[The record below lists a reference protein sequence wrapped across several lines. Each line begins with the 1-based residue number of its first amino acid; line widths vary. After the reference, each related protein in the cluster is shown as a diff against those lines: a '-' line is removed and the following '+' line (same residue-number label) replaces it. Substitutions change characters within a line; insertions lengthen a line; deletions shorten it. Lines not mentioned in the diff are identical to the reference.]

1 MASHLL
7 SQQQQQQQHSS
18 ALRQQL
24 PPSSPSNQGGVISV
38 ETVVPVG
45 RGAIDDSMLPSMSA
59 YGATAAAAGP
69 GAGSIARKPMKL
81 RIPQIPGG
89 QVGEKR
95 NLLKKFTYIFSPNLI
110 SYDNTL

>member
-7 SQQQQQQQHSS
+7 SQQQQQQQHLQQQQHSS

-24 PPSSPSNQGGVISV
+24 PPSSPSNQGGVMSV

-95 NLLKKFTYIFSPNLI
+95 ILFKKIHLCIFPRI
-110 SYDNTL
+110 